1 MGEIFKDNVDMMV
14 FVTMADIDDRWTKE
28 MTEDEKRRYYKA
40 IIKRLSKRLPEEE
53 GAEGK

>member
-28 MTEDEKRRYYKA
+28 MSEDEKRRYYKA
-40 IIKRLSKRLPEEE
+40 IIKRLSKRLPEE
-53 GAEGK
+53 GDEGK